1 MVVARLNY
9 LYSFLMTKTRRHKF
23 GSLSKI
29 TAPEYHSKKEISF
42 LNDLPVVQLPDGE
55 AAQKALALAS
65 RLSMNTSNCTAGE
78 FGLKIDLT
86 A

>member
-1 MVVARLNY
+1 
-9 LYSFLMTKTRRHKF
+9 
-23 GSLSKI
+23 
-29 TAPEYHSKKEISF
+29 